1 MKNTL
6 KKQSYGNSSFWLE
19 WDDDDVISDLDVIDK
34 KSYDLYR
41 LAAAKRAISNFVNIV
56 TNQSIPVQYSAG
68 GHSYTNG
75 KTVTIG
81 AKVEDPSDF
90 DISVGLALHEGS
102 HILLSDFELLQNLH
116 THIGKDVTD
125 RAISLGIPP
134 LDTIKNILNWIEDRR
149 IDQFIYS
156 TSPGYREYYR
166 AMYDNYFNSPIIDKA
181 LKSTEYRDVTL
192 DSYMFRLVNSI
203 NPNSDLDA
211 LPDLRKIY
219 RLLDLNNIS
228 RFKTTVEVL
237 PLAIDVFSIML
248 DNLSVSP
255 TKPSEGEG
263 NETQSDSSKSN
274 SSDDSDGNESGD
286 GDDSQSDMFS
296 PNEDLMGEDIP
307 SQSSSSMD
315 TNSDSDGKGSPTS
328 SKDEPKDLK
337 ETDRKK
343 LQKQFQKQKD
353 FLNGDVKKKSLT
365 KKDLTTLSVIEESGS
380 NLVSVGSDYEDRWT
394 RRNGAINAI
403 IVKNMT
409 KRLMESDVFPLSR
422 KRYTGEL
429 VDGCANEVQRGIQI
443 GTILGKKLQ
452 IRSESKTTI
461 FNRQKVGKIDKRML
475 SSLGF
480 GNENV
485 FKYLETDSYKKA
497 NLHISLDASGSMGGS
512 KWRAAITNIIALCK
526 AVDMIPNLEIQV
538 SVRSSSNYS
547 MGSKTLPYIVI
558 AYDSTVD
565 KFTKVKQLFPYLD
578 TNGTTPEGLAFEA
591 ILDHLKPS
599 TQDMDSYFLN
609 ISDGLPY
616 FSSSDIDYSGDP
628 AAKHTSKIVKMIE
641 NKGIKILSYF
651 VDEYTVSEV
660 SPLFKLMY
668 GRGAVAI
675 DVTNV
680 SQITKTMNELFLQK
694 N

>member
-1 MKNTL
+1 MKHTP
-6 KKQSYGNSSFWLE
+6 KTQSYGNSSFWLD
-19 WDDDDVISDLDVIDK
+19 WDDDDVISSLDSIDK
-34 KSYDLYR
+34 RSYNLYK

-56 TNQSIPVQYSAG
+56 TNENIPVQYSSG

-75 KTVTIG
+75 KSVTIG

-102 HILLSDFELLQNLH
+102 HILLSDFELLSNLH
-116 THIGKDVTD
+116 TYISKSVTD
-125 RAISLGIPP
+125 KAISLGVPP

-156 TSPGYREYYR
+156 TSPGYKEYYR

-211 LPDLRKIY
+211 LPDLSKMY
-219 RLLDLNNIS
+219 KLLDLKNIS
-228 RFKTTVEVL
+228 RFKTTFDVL

-255 TKPSEGEG
+255 TKPSDDDGE
-263 NETQSDSSKSN
+263 QSESGSDGSN
-274 SSDDSDGNESGD
+274 SSNDSDSDENGD

-315 TNSDSDGKGSPTS
+315 TNSDSDGNGSPTS
-328 SKDEPKDLK
+328 SNEQPKELK
-337 ETDRKK
+337 ESDRKK
-343 LQKQFQKQKD
+343 LEKQIKKQKD
-353 FLNGDVKKKSLT
+353 FLNGDIKKKIVT
-365 KKDLTTLSVIEESGS
+365 KKDLNSLSAIEESGS
-380 NLVSVGSDYEDRWT
+380 NLVSVGSDYVDNWT
-394 RRNGAINAI
+394 RNRGAINAI

-409 KRLMESDVFPLSR
+409 KRLMESDVFPLAR
-422 KRYTGEL
+422 MRCGEL
-429 VDGCANEVQRGIQI
+429 IDDCSNEVQNGIQI

-512 KWRAAITNIIALCK
+512 KWRAAITNIVALCK

-538 SVRSSSNYS
+538 SVRSCTTHFYS
-547 MGSKTLPYIVI
+547 GHTTFPYIVM

-565 KFTKVKQLFPYLD
+565 KFIKVKQLFPYLS
-578 TNGTTPEGLAFEA
+578 TSGTTPEGLAFEA

-599 TQDMDSYFLN
+599 NQDMDSYFLN
-609 ISDGLPY
+609 ISDGMPY
-616 FSSSDIDYSGDP
+616 FTNKDIDYSGDS

-651 VDEYTVSEV
+651 VDEYTFSEV
-660 SPLFKLMY
+660 SAEFKLMY
-668 GRGAVAI
+668 GRHAVAI

-680 SQITKTMNELFLQK
+680 SQITKTMNDLFLQK